1 MHKSSKSIGE
11 NTLSKI
17 KPPLNVL
24 VTPNVAEA
32 EKAVKEAVS
41 QRKTLLVV
49 GNCWVHYLGR
59 ARSKLEPGE
68 RILIIKAD
76 GSLLVHRS
84 VGYEP
89 VNWQP
94 PGCIFQIQAKDNIL
108 EIRAVRRKPAESVKV
123 FFDKIFMVSALSL
136 ADSGE
141 FSLYA
146 SEEDMQKA
154 ILLEPSLLEDGFKPI
169 SYEKKVEPGFVDVYG
184 VDKNGKLVV
193 VEIKRKTAGK
203 EAAFQLAKYIDA
215 IKAKANREVR
225 GILAAPNIAKDVQ
238 RLLATLGLEFKS
250 LDPRKC
256 SETLKRSEARKLEA
270 FFMEEAK

>member
-11 NTLSKI
+11 NALSSFK
-17 KPPLNVL
+17 PLNVL
-24 VTPNVAEA
+24 VRPNVAEA

-59 ARSKLEPGE
+59 AKSKLEPGE
-68 RILIIKAD
+68 RILIIKED

-94 PGCIFQIQAKDNIL
+94 PGCIFNVQAKDALL

-123 FFDKIFMVSALSL
+123 FFDRIQMVSALSL
-136 ADSGE
+136 QDSGE

-154 ILLEPSLLEDGFKPI
+154 ILCRPSLLEEGFKPI
-169 SYEKKVEPGFVDVYG
+169 SYEKRVQPGFVDIYG
-184 VDKNGKLVV
+184 VDKDGKLVV
-193 VEIKRKTAGK
+193 VEIKRKKAGK
-203 EAAFQLAKYIDA
+203 EAAIQLAKYIDA
-215 IKAKANREVR
+215 VKSRADREVR
-225 GILAAPNIAKDVQ
+225 GILAAPSIAKEVQ
-238 RLLATLGLEFKS
+238 RTLETLGLEFKP
-250 LDPRKC
+250 LDPKKC
-256 SETLKRSEARKLEA
+256 AETLRRSETAKLAE
-270 FFMEEAK
+270 FFVEK

>member
-1 MHKSSKSIGE
+1 LAKSA
-11 NTLSKI
+11 LSNFK
-17 KPPLNVL
+17 PLNVL
-24 VTPNVAEA
+24 VNPNVAEA
-32 EKAVKEAVS
+32 EKAVKEAIS
-41 QRKTLLVV
+41 QRKTLLVI
-49 GNCWVHYLGR
+49 GNCWVHYFGR
-59 ARSKLEPGE
+59 AKSRLEPGE
-68 RILIIKAD
+68 RILIIKED

-94 PGCIFQIQAKDNIL
+94 SGCIFDVQAEDALL

-123 FFDKIFMVSALSL
+123 FFDKIHMISALSL
-136 ADSGE
+136 VDSGE

-154 ILLEPSLLEDGFKPI
+154 ILIEPLLLEEGFKPI

-203 EAAFQLAKYIDA
+203 RAALQLAKYIDA
-215 IKAKANREVR
+215 VKGKANREVR

-238 RLLATLGLEFKS
+238 RLLATLGFEFKS

-256 SETLKRSEARKLEA
+256 ADILKRSEARKLET
-270 FFMEEAK
+270 FFTGESE

>member
-1 MHKSSKSIGE
+1 MYKSSKSIGE
-11 NTLSKI
+11 NALSNFK
-17 KPPLNVL
+17 PLNVL
-24 VTPNVAEA
+24 VNPNVAEA

-41 QRKTLLVV
+41 QRKTLLVI

-59 ARSKLEPGE
+59 AKSKLEPGE
-68 RILIIKAD
+68 RILIIKED

-108 EIRAVRRKPAESVKV
+108 EIRAVRQKPAESVKV
-123 FFDKIFMVSALSL
+123 FFDKILMISALSL

-154 ILLEPSLLEDGFKPI
+154 ILLEPSLLEEGFKPI
-169 SYEKKVEPGFVDVYG
+169 SYEKKVELGFVDVYG

-203 EAAFQLAKYIDA
+203 EAALQLAKYIDA
-215 IKAKANREVR
+215 VKGKANREVR
-225 GILAAPNIAKDVQ
+225 GILVAPNIAKDVQ
-238 RLLATLGLEFKS
+238 RLLATLGLEFRA
-250 LDPRKC
+250 LDPKKC
-256 SETLKRSEARKLEA
+256 AETLRRSETKKLAE
-270 FFMEEAK
+270 FFYKY